1 MDVEEE
7 EVATVK
13 TGAIRAMVA
22 PTVAMARA
30 VTAAVMTVTVTIITA
45 AVVVMVDMAD
55 MEATITQIMVNT
67 PTGIS

>member
-7 EVATVK
+7 EAATVK
-13 TGAIRAMVA
+13 TGATRAMVV
-22 PTVAMARA
+22 PTVDMARA
-30 VTAAVMTVTVTIITA
+30 VTAAVMTVTVAVTIITA
-45 AVVVMVDMAD
+45 AVMVDTAD